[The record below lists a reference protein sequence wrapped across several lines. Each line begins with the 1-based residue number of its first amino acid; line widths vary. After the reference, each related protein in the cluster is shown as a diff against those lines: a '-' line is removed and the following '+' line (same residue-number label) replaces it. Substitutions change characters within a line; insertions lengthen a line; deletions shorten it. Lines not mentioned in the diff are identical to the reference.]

1 MRLIVANHKDT
12 IFRCVPAFWYSKV
25 SPMQHIVLVL
35 EQGICPEKDTVPS
48 KFVIIFFI
56 DN

>member
-1 MRLIVANHKDT
+1 MMEGT
-12 IFRCVPAFWYSKV
+12 YSKV
-25 SPMQHIVLVL
+25 SPMQHIMLVL